1 MPAQPSYLSTNRFGT
16 YYFRMVTPAPLRIVL
31 GLQRE
36 IRRSLKTDSLRLAL
50 RRARQYVARY
60 EAVFDKVL
68 NVVNRDDYQPT
79 DEDIELFIEQI
90 EQADDAKNWGL
101 YSSGPTEPAQA
112 AKSVLS
118 DDEWCEIE
126 EKQRRKFIATLL
138 TGQSSRA
145 IPESQQELAEQLY
158 ASGRSL
164 PIPQFKKLLPTLLER
179 LALQPLNSPGPA
191 PIDPKPIQQPVGPTL
206 YELWKLHWDS
216 QTRLAKGRKKSER
229 TKEDEQGHACR
240 LNILSGNKPVNLLT
254 IEDFERIYLQVFEIR
269 RIRGA
274 KIPDPCS
281 APESILIKEGET
293 PIGAGTIE
301 KISVRL
307 GALHG
312 FAHKKGM
319 TTIHPDAPQ
328 RPEVNSSPAGKMP
341 LEKAFT
347 QNDLRAIFSGYL
359 YTGTELARSN
369 AVYPYQFW
377 LPLLGLF
384 TGGRLNELCQLDTE
398 DVSKN
403 DIDGIW
409 TISLMDD
416 ELDRPLPKS
425 LKNQSSRRILPIHS
439 ELIRM
444 GFLDFVGEASKQG
457 REKLF
462 SDGLT
467 YNPKK
472 GWGSNA
478 THFYCRFPSPS
489 TPAAGYFFKC
499 GIRSRDSDGETDRE
513 NFHSFRHTF
522 TDMARELG
530 PDAYLVL
537 PDLTGHSRSNE
548 GQVAKYGN
556 GFTISKKQA
565 VLEAL
570 VIPVDLA
577 NVTYADFEGRLGE
590 KLQASIQRHRE
601 ECGLNQA
608 ERLA

>member
-1 MPAQPSYLSTNRFGT
+1 MPAQPSYLFTNRFGT
-16 YYFRMVTPAPLRIVL
+16 YYFRMVTPAPLRIAL

-79 DEDIELFIEQI
+79 DEDYELFIEQI
-90 EQADDAKNWGL
+90 EQADRAKDWGL
-101 YSSGPTEPAQA
+101 YSSEPTEPTLA

-118 DDEWCEIE
+118 DEAWCEIE
-126 EKQRRKFIATLL
+126 EKQRRSVIAILL
-138 TGQSSRA
+138 TGRSSGT
-145 IPESQQELAEQLY
+145 IPESQLELAEQLY
-158 ASGRSL
+158 ASGRNL
-164 PIPQFKKLLPTLLER
+164 PMLHFKKLLPALLER
-179 LALQPLNSPGPA
+179 LALQPVSSPRPT
-191 PIDPKPIQQPVGPTL
+191 PIDPKPLQQPDGPTL

-216 QTRLAKGRKKSER
+216 QKRLAKDSKKSER
-229 TKEDEQGHACR
+229 TKEDEHGHACR

-254 IEDFERIYLQVFEIR
+254 IEDFERIYMQVFEIR

-274 KIPDPCS
+274 KIPGPCS

-293 PIGAGTIE
+293 PISAGTIE

-307 GALHG
+307 GALHS
-312 FAHKKGM
+312 FAYKKNM
-319 TTIHPDAPQ
+319 TTIHPDAPE
-328 RPEVNSSPAGKMP
+328 RPEINSSPAGRMP
-341 LEKAFT
+341 PEKAFT
-347 QNDLRAIFSGYL
+347 QSDLRAIFGGYL
-359 YTGTELARSN
+359 YTSNELTRSN

-409 TISLMDD
+409 TLSLMDD
-416 ELDRPLPKS
+416 ELDQPLPKS

-444 GFLDFVGEASKQG
+444 GFLDFVGEASRQG

-499 GIRSRDSDGETDRE
+499 GIRSRDSDGETDRK

-530 PDAYLVL
+530 SEAYLVL

-577 NVTYADFEGRLGE
+577 NVTYADFEDRLGE

-601 ECGLNQA
+601 EYGLNQA

>member
-1 MPAQPSYLSTNRFGT
+1 MPAQPSYLFTNRFGT
-16 YYFRMVTPAPLRIVL
+16 YYFRMVTPAPLRIAL

-36 IRRSLKTDSLRLAL
+36 IRRSLKTDSHRLAL

-79 DEDIELFIEQI
+79 DEDYELFIEQI
-90 EQADDAKNWGL
+90 EQADGAKDRGL
-101 YSSGPTEPAQA
+101 YSSDPTEPAQA
-112 AKSVLS
+112 VESALS

-126 EKQRRKFIATLL
+126 EKQRRSFIATLL
-138 TGQSSRA
+138 TGQIRRA
-145 IPESQQELAEQLY
+145 IPKSQQELAEQLY
-158 ASGRSL
+158 DSGRNL
-164 PIPQFKKLLPTLLER
+164 PILQFKKLLPTLLER
-179 LALQPLNSPGPA
+179 LALQPLSTPGQA
-191 PIDPKPIQQPVGPTL
+191 PIDPKPTQQPVGPTL

-229 TKEDEQGHACR
+229 TKEDEQGHASR

-312 FAHKKGM
+312 FAYKKGM
-319 TTIHPDAPQ
+319 TTIHPDAPEK
-328 RPEVNSSPAGKMP
+328 PEVKSTPAGQMP

-359 YTGTELARSN
+359 YTSTKLTRSN

-409 TISLMDD
+409 TLSLMDD

-444 GFLDFVGEASKQG
+444 GFLDFVGEASREG

-499 GIRSRDSDGETDRE
+499 GIRSRDSDGETDRK

-530 PDAYLVL
+530 SEAYLVL

-556 GFTISKKQA
+556 GFTISKKQT

-577 NVTYADFEGRLGE
+577 NITYADFEARLGE
-590 KLQASIQRHRE
+590 KLQASIQRHRGE
-601 ECGLNQA
+601 YGLNQA

>member
-1 MPAQPSYLSTNRFGT
+1 
-16 YYFRMVTPAPLRIVL
+16 MVTPAPLRIAL

-68 NVVNRDDYQPT
+68 NVVNRDDFQPT
-79 DEDIELFIEQI
+79 NEDYELFIAQI
-90 EQADDAKNWGL
+90 EQADGAKDWGL
-101 YSSGPTEPAQA
+101 YSSDQTEPAQA
-112 AKSVLS
+112 VESALS

-126 EKQRRKFIATLL
+126 EKQRRSFIATLL
-138 TGQSSRA
+138 TGQIRRA
-145 IPESQQELAEQLY
+145 IPKSQQDLAEQLY
-158 ASGRSL
+158 ASGQSL
-164 PIPQFKKLLPTLLER
+164 PILQFKKLLPTLLER
-179 LALQPLNSPGPA
+179 LVLQPLSTPGPA
-191 PIDPKPIQQPVGPTL
+191 PIDPKPTQQPVGPTL

-229 TKEDEQGHACR
+229 TKEDEQGHASR

-281 APESILIKEGET
+281 APESILIKGGET

-312 FAHKKGM
+312 FAYKKGM
-319 TTIHPDAPQ
+319 TTIHPDAPEK
-328 RPEVNSSPAGKMP
+328 PEVKSTPAGQMP

-347 QNDLRAIFSGYL
+347 QSDLGAIFSGYL
-359 YTGTELARSN
+359 YTGTKLTRSN
-369 AVYPYQFW
+369 AVFPYQFW
-377 LPLLGLF
+377 LPLLALY

-398 DVSKN
+398 DISKN
-403 DIDGIW
+403 DKDGIW

-444 GFLDFVGEASKQG
+444 GFLDFVREASNQG

-478 THFYCRFPSPS
+478 THFFCRFPSKS

-499 GIRSRDSDGETDRE
+499 GIRARDSDGETDRK

-530 PDAYLVL
+530 SEAYLVL

-548 GQVAKYGN
+548 GQIAKYGN
-556 GFTISKKQA
+556 GFTISKKKA

-570 VIPVDLA
+570 AIPVDLS
-577 NVTYADFEGRLGE
+577 NVSYADFEGRLGE
-590 KLQASIQRHRE
+590 KLDASVQRHRE
-601 ECGLNQA
+601 ERGLNQA
-608 ERLA
+608 EQLT